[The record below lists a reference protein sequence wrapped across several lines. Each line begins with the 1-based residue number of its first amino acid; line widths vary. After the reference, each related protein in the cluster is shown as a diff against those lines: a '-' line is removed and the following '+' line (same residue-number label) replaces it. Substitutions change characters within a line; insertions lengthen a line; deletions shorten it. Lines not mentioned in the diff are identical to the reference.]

1 MNDKDLYF
9 LLHIAQKAGLHG
21 KIESSTVQL
30 ADEVQ
35 ISQQTIS
42 RKLQELHDENVIERI
57 VTPSGVVIQI
67 TEKGKRK
74 LRTLYG
80 DLQQLFGQQLLLI
93 GVVKD
98 GFGEGKFYM
107 GQEQYKKQFQSMLG
121 FVPYQGTMNLAVD
134 KNTAELFLSSKKQL
148 YIAGF
153 QTKERTFGGLKCYP
167 ILIGKKVAG
176 AVIVPD
182 RTAHTLDTL
191 ELIAPI
197 YLRDQLKVENGKEV
211 VLS

>member
-1 MNDKDLYF
+1 MNDKDIYF

-35 ISQQTIS
+35 VSQQTIS
-42 RKLQELHDENVIERI
+42 RKLQELHDENVIERT
-57 VTPSGVVIQI
+57 VTPSGVIIQI
-67 TEKGKRK
+67 TEKGKQK
-74 LRTLYG
+74 LRALYG
-80 DLQQLFGQQLLLI
+80 DLQQLFGQQLLLT

-98 GFGEGKFYM
+98 GFGEGRFYM
-107 GQEQYKKQFQSMLG
+107 SQEQYKKQFQSMLG
-121 FVPYQGTMNLAVD
+121 FTPYIGTMNLAVD
-134 KNTAELFLSSKKQL
+134 KNAAENFLATKKQL

-167 ILIGKKVAG
+167 VLIGKKITG

-182 RTAHTLDTL
+182 RTTHTLQT
-191 ELIAPI
+191 I
-197 YLRDQLKVENGKEV
+197 
-211 VLS
+211 